1 MELALKLPFCF
12 AGVCAFAY
20 LFRAPLRLIPVSGAI
35 GTLGYALYYV
45 FVQLSMPE
53 LFCFFAV
60 TLFISLLSEIGA
72 ILFKT
77 PATVFLST
85 SIFILVPGLD
95 LYKTVSLFVFGDFA
109 AGAQTGV
116 RTFLIVGAMA
126 MAIAFST
133 LIVRIVKGA
142 AASAVKYK

>member
-1 MELALKLPFCF
+1 MELFYKLLFCF
-12 AGVCAFAY
+12 AGVCAFAF
-20 LFRAPLRLIPVSGAI
+20 LFRAPLRLIPVSGVI
-35 GTLGYALYYV
+35 GTLGYALYYS
-45 FVQLSMPE
+45 FLQLSMPD
-53 LFCFFAV
+53 LFCFFTV
-60 TLFISLLSEIGA
+60 TLFLSLLSEFGA

-85 SIFILVPGLD
+85 SIFVLVPGLD
-95 LYKTVSLFVFGDFA
+95 LYRTVSLFVFGDFV

-133 LIVRIVKGA
+133 LLVRLVKNA
-142 AASAVKYK
+142 AAAAKHK